1 MTQAVNRMVG
11 LLVIITWKDVPASS
25 YGLLRRYQDLPEEKQ
40 EKPQVVTLG
49 LKAWIWADGHPDAQ

>member
-49 LKAWIWADGHPDAQ
+49 LKA